1 MEIIKLIAKVIVGNA
16 CLYLLFAF
24 ISFDINPLNW
34 WLITSTIGRVLFILI
49 QFKLVHIIIE
59 E

>member
-1 MEIIKLIAKVIVGNA
+1 MEIIKLIGKFIVSNA
-16 CLYLLFAF
+16 CLYLLLAF
-24 ISFDINPLNW
+24 ISFEVNPLNW
-34 WLITSTIGRVLFILI
+34 WLITSTIGRALFILI